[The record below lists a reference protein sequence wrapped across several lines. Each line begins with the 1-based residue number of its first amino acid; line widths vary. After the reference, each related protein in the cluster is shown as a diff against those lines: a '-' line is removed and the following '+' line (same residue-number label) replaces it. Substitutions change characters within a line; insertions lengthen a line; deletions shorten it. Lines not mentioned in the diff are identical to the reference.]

1 MPEAPAG
8 LLLGKKLRVLTMN
21 YLCGKESSCV
31 GHNIV
36 TETVTLHVGDKLE
49 KTILKE
55 SDVEVCNKE
64 WLRPVKWKSM
74 VLSRYLKQ
82 NILSACGALKL
93 WLEDSDDCAAELLEE
108 IKSKKPQ
115 MLLDSHMLFGWELLR
130 WHFSLP
136 NADFFAVRNFF
147 MLDPVLSGTWLLDV
161 QSDFVAD
168 KDILERERC

>member
-1 MPEAPAG
+1 M
-8 LLLGKKLRVLTMN
+8 
-21 YLCGKESSCV
+21 
-31 GHNIV
+31 
-36 TETVTLHVGDKLE
+36 GDKLE

-82 NILSACGALKL
+82 NFLSACGALKL

-168 KDILERERC
+168 KDILERERDAESQRCSKGSVLPNPWCRTLVSAGSDAACS